1 MTEFKDLQATAA
13 EMYSNEEMKT
23 WLFTHTRSE
32 AEYHQMRRMMKYMAS
47 WRPVEWTGKA
57 GGRQPVEVEA

>member
-1 MTEFKDLQATAA
+1 MAEFKDLQATAA

-32 AEYHQMRRMMKYMAS
+32 EEYHQIRRMLKYMAS
-47 WRPVEWTGKA
+47 WKPVEWKGKTGE
-57 GGRQPVEVEA
+57 RVPVEV